1 MLLSDTYALVDFAR
15 IMQEKQLLDT
25 GKYVIISVEEEEVHD
40 PNKKEQYIR
49 REFETH
55 HDKLDPLP
63 FRAVLMIT
71 PGAPINPH
79 YSDFQ
84 DQVNNRSRLPPFNIP
99 YHPDIKI
106 HVPIYAGYAYDAVMV
121 YANALTN
128 VLSNGG
134 SELDGLQVINSLK
147 RKSYKSNKL

>member
-1 MLLSDTYALVDFAR
+1 
-15 IMQEKQLLDT
+15 MQDKQLLDD
-25 GKYVIISVEEEEVHD
+25 GKYVIISVEEEEVYD
-40 PNKKEQYIR
+40 RNKDKQYIR

-55 HDKLDPLP
+55 HDKLDTSP
-63 FRAVLMIT
+63 FRAVLMVT

-99 YHPDIKI
+99 FHPHIKI

-128 VLSNGG
+128 VLANGG
-134 SELDGLQVINSLK
+134 SQFDGLQIINAMK
-147 RKSYKSNKL
+147 KKSYKSNLLLISIF